1 MALSQA
7 DGVHSAEAGG
17 TGIYA
22 LVVLAG
28 LVLFAV
34 AVSSAPLDTLD
45 SLTDFVSQT
54 LVIAVTNLLAD
65 VVLAQLVGQAVPIG
79 VTDGLAESGVAL
91 KKHIY
96 CGDRKKKFSNCQQV

>member
-17 TGIYA
+17 AGIHA

-34 AVSSAPLDTLD
+34 AVSPAPLDALD
-45 SLTDFVSQT
+45 SLTDLVSQT
-54 LVIAVTNLLAD
+54 LVIAVANLLAD
-65 VVLAQLVGQAVPIG
+65 VVLAQLVGQAVPVR

-91 KKHIY
+91 VSLWTLFVGY
-96 CGDRKKKFSNCQQV
+96 T